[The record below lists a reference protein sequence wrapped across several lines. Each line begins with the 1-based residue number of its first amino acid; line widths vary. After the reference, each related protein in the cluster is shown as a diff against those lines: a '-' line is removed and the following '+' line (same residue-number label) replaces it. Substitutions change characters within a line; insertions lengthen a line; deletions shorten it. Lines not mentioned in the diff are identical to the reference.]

1 MIHDA
6 IEAVVSRHSL
16 TMEEAQVT
24 MNEIM
29 EGQVTPTQLGAFLA
43 GLRAKGETPQE
54 IAGMALTMRQKSLRV
69 DVDGSLVDTCG
80 TGGDGK
86 DTFNISTAS
95 AFVAA
100 GAGLKVAKHGNRAA
114 SSSCGSADVLEA
126 LGVKIDLSEDGV
138 RKCIHEIGIGFMFAQ
153 SFHPAMKYAAPV
165 RRELGI
171 RTVFNIL
178 GPLTN
183 PAGARSQVIGVATKE
198 LGNTMAE
205 VLRLL
210 GSEHAMVVHGK
221 DGLDELT
228 ISGASYVWELYKDS
242 IRQYSI
248 TPEDEDLTPS
258 SLDTIKGGSP
268 ADNAATLRRT
278 LQGEIGPIRDVVLL
292 NTAAALIVGNVAT
305 DFQEGVNKAAESI
318 DSGSALSKLNS
329 LVQLSRKIR

>member
-86 DTFNISTAS
+86 DTFKISTAS

-114 SSSCGSADVLEA
+114 SSSCGSADILEA

-138 RKCIHEIGIGFMFAQ
+138 RKCIYEIGIGFMFAQ

-221 DGLDELT
+221 DGLDEL
-228 ISGASYVWELYKDS
+228 
-242 IRQYSI
+242 
-248 TPEDEDLTPS
+248 
-258 SLDTIKGGSP
+258 IK
-268 ADNAATLRRT
+268 
-278 LQGEIGPIRDVVLL
+278 VLPQVK
-292 NTAAALIVGNVAT
+292 IHSQWKNV
-305 DFQEGVNKAAESI
+305 
-318 DSGSALSKLNS
+318 
-329 LVQLSRKIR
+329 